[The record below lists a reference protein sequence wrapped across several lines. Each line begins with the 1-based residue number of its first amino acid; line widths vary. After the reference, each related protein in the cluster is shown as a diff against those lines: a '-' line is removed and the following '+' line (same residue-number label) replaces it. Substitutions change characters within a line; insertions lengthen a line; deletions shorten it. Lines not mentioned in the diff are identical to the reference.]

1 MRKKKQQQEIPNE
14 IPNETPQADPQT
26 ETQNQQTGAEE
37 QTKQEPLEYKPV
49 HSIDDEPGFTKPDRK
64 SKYAPMS
71 TIGIML
77 SILLMAV
84 PIIGWVIAI
93 FWAVGGCRKVAKRRL
108 ARAFIIYALIFALIL
123 FAVNFFGITG
133 DDCINFI
140 NNTFNIDVNQKIDQL
155 PDWCKGVMS
164 LILLNKD
171 NTSGGQVMD
180 KELADINDQIIRE
193 YTQDETVITAYKY
206 LINQNTAKLK
216 SMGMTEKQITKAQ
229 DLYENDTA
237 KKLVEYL
244 ESIASGLKG

>member
-1 MRKKKQQQEIPNE
+1 MKKKDQQQEIPNE
-14 IPNETPQADPQT
+14 TMQADPQST
-26 ETQNQQTGAEE
+26 SQIQQDVPEN
-37 QTKQEPLEYKPV
+37 QTKKEPLEYKPV

-71 TIGIML
+71 TLGIML
-77 SILLMAV
+77 SILLMAI

-140 NNTFNIDVNQKIDQL
+140 NNTFNTDINQKIDQL

-164 LILLNKD
+164 LIMLNKD
-171 NTSGGQVMD
+171 NTSGGQVID
-180 KELADINDQIIRE
+180 KELSDINDQIIRE
-193 YTQDETVITAYKY
+193 YTQDEKVIKAYKY
-206 LINQNTAKLK
+206 LINQNTAKLQ
-216 SMGMTEKQITKAQ
+216 SMGMTEEQITKAQ

-244 ESIASGLKG
+244 ESISSGLKG